1 MKWMRGFK
9 ALAIALAAL
18 LSSCGEAGDAR
29 RFAFEKF
36 IANNRVG
43 SAPDYWLVKYNAL
56 AQYERVALVFGFI
69 EDFAFCQEV
78 AELYMRKYPSDHY
91 SCEKAN

>member
-1 MKWMRGFK
+1 MKWGNGVK
-9 ALAIALAAL
+9 AAAL
-18 LSSCGEAGDAR
+18 SLSALLVSCGDTEDAR

-36 IANNRVG
+36 ITNNRVG

-56 AQYERVALVFGFI
+56 SQYERVALVFGFM

-78 AELYMRKYPSDHY
+78 AELYMRKYPMDHY